1 MDAEQVVVRFL
12 DRWNTD
18 IEGIRAALRDTL
30 AADAVWDNV
39 GLSVTHGPEEA
50 MPIIDAFVGQTGFAR
65 MGVDMVNMASNGNTV
80 FTERVDR
87 FVDGAGK
94 EIMAL
99 RVNGV
104 FEVGADG
111 RITAWRDYFDTKAMG

>member
-1 MDAEQVVVRFL
+1 MDAGQVVTRFL
-12 DRWNTD
+12 ERWNTD

-50 MPIIDAFVGQTGFAR
+50 MPIIDAFVAQTGFAR
-65 MGVDMVNMASNGNTV
+65 MGVDMVNFCASGNIV

-87 FVDGAGK
+87 FFDHSGK

-104 FEVGADG
+104 FEIGADG
-111 RITAWRDYFDTKAMG
+111 RIAAWRDYFDTKAMG

>member
-1 MDAEQVVVRFL
+1 MDFAQIVTRFL

-30 AADAVWDNV
+30 CDDAVWDNV

-50 MPIIDAFVGQTGFAR
+50 MPIIDAFVAQTGFAR
-65 MGVDMVNMASNGNTV
+65 MGVDMVNICASGNIV

-87 FVDGAGK
+87 FFDGAGK

>member
-1 MDAEQVVVRFL
+1 MNPQQVVTQFL

-18 IEGIRAALRDTL
+18 IDGIRAALRETL
-30 AADAVWDNV
+30 AADAPWDNV

-50 MPIIDAFVGQTGFAR
+50 MPILDAFVAQTGFAR
-65 MGVDMVNMASNGNTV
+65 MGVDMVNICANGNVV

-87 FVDGAGK
+87 FFARDGK

-104 FEVGADG
+104 FEVGPDG
-111 RITAWRDYFDTKAMG
+111 KIAAWRDYFDTKALG

>member
-1 MDAEQVVVRFL
+1 MNSAEIVTGFL

-18 IEGIRAALRDTL
+18 LDGIRAALRETL
-30 AADAVWDNV
+30 TADAVWDNV
-39 GLSVTHGPEEA
+39 GLSVTNGPEEA
-50 MPIIDAFVGQTGFAR
+50 MPILDAFVAQTGFAR
-65 MGVDMVNMASNGNTV
+65 MGVDMINFCANDNIV

-87 FVDGAGK
+87 FIDGLGK

-104 FEVGADG
+104 FEVNADG
-111 RITAWRDYFDTKAMG
+111 KIAAWRDYFDTKAMG

>member
-104 FEVGADG
+104 FEVGADE

>member
-1 MDAEQVVVRFL
+1 MNSAQTVTRFL
-12 DRWNTD
+12 DRWN
-18 IEGIRAALRDTL
+18 EGIDEIRAALRDTL
-30 AADAVWDNV
+30 TPDAVWDNV

-50 MPIIDAFVGQTGFAR
+50 MPIIDAFVAQTGFAR
-65 MGVDMVNMASNGNTV
+65 MGVDMVNLCADGPRV

-87 FVDGAGK
+87 FFDGAGK

-104 FEVGADG
+104 FELDDAG
-111 RITAWRDYFDTKAMG
+111 RIRAWRDYFDTKAMG

>member
-1 MDAEQVVVRFL
+1 MSSAEIVTRFL

-18 IEGIRAALRDTL
+18 IEGIRAALREMMTP
-30 AADAVWDNV
+30 DAVWDNV

-50 MPIIDAFVGQTGFAR
+50 MPILDAFVAQTGFAR
-65 MGVDMVNMASNGNTV
+65 MGVDMVNICANGNVV

-87 FVDGAGK
+87 FIDGNGS

-104 FEVGADG
+104 FELAPDG
-111 RITAWRDYFDTKAMG
+111 KIAQWRDYFDTKAMG